1 MREIARTITR
11 RAAHRWS
18 ALPGNA
24 RGAAWIM
31 LASLAFSAMG
41 VCMKVLGQ
49 TLDVW
54 VMVVLRTLVALAV
67 IAPMAIRAGPR
78 ALTTRHLPVH
88 LLRSFLGMGG
98 LVSFYLAVTHLEL
111 ALATALFFTRVLF
124 MIVLAALFLGEIVR
138 WRRTAATLLG
148 FAGVLVCVAPGE
160 SGFEPWTIAP
170 LIGACFA
177 AGVSTTVKRLT
188 RTEAPITIM
197 LWTYLLMGSMALV
210 PALLAWRTP
219 TAVEIALVVAMGI
232 CSALGQG
239 AMVLGLRA
247 GEATAVA
254 PFEYSRLLYAT
265 LFGFLFFAELPGTR
279 TWVGVAIIAG
289 STLYIAYREAR
300 LRGA

>member
-1 MREIARTITR
+1 MRETARTITR
-11 RAAHRWS
+11 RAAHGWS
-18 ALPGNA
+18 KLPGNV
-24 RGAAWIM
+24 RGAGWIL

-41 VCMKVLGQ
+41 VCMKLLGQ
-49 TLDVW
+49 TLNVW

-67 IAPMAIRAGPR
+67 IAPMALRTGPR
-78 ALTTRHLPVH
+78 ALATRHLPIH

-111 ALATALFFTRVLF
+111 ALATALFFSRVLF

-160 SGFEPWTIAP
+160 AGFEPWTVAP
-170 LIGACFA
+170 LVGACFA

-188 RTEAPITIM
+188 RTDEPITIM
-197 LWTYLLMGSMALV
+197 LWTYLMMGSMALV

-219 TAVEIALVVAMGI
+219 TATEVALVVAMGI

-247 GEATAVA
+247 GEATAVT
-254 PFEYSRLLYAT
+254 PFEYSRLVYAT
-265 LFGFLFFAELPGTR
+265 IFGFLVFAEVPGPR
-279 TWVGVAIIAG
+279 TWIGAAIIAA
-289 STLYIAYREAR
+289 STIYIAYREAR
-300 LRGA
+300 LRRG